1 LIFRQTCTQ
10 PYRQNKTDGKS
21 HKQIPNDQTY
31 RLTVEE
37 LIQIARETDRYTN
50 KQISYIIFVL
60 ELKTFYKTDV
70 NIIKHFKELI
80 RARTY

>member
-1 LIFRQTCTQ
+1 MDRQKGEELDLILKQASTQ

-21 HKQIPNDQTY
+21 HKQIPIDQTY

-37 LIQIARETDRYTN
+37 LIQMARETDRYTN

-60 ELKTFYKTDV
+60 ELKLFTK
-70 NIIKHFKELI
+70 LM
-80 RARTY
+80 